1 MNIYSLF
8 EEVYGYKELGR
19 NISNKSSILDDA
31 NIEAV
36 ENLIKVEL
44 TPFSDITTLFD
55 KNSGELIA
63 IRNCH
68 LSDLITFY
76 VDYNGK
82 LNYNYGRLY
91 PGSYNNP
98 LVKAIIK
105 EAKFKAYLDFGGYD
119 LDYVVDKI
127 KYDINYGLD
136 NFSKRIKI
144 WIESD
149 LDDCKYESVQNDYK
163 LIDFEETII
172 ADQLINSKKF
182 IDFINC
188 INKDN

>member
-1 MNIYSLF
+1 MNLYSLL
-8 EEVYGYKELGR
+8 EEVYGSKQIDK
-19 NISNKSSILDDA
+19 NVAMTSIPDDI

-44 TPFSDITTLFD
+44 TPFGEIVALF
-55 KNSGELIA
+55 NERSSELIT

-68 LSDLITFY
+68 LSNLLTFY
-76 VDYNGK
+76 IDHNGK
-82 LNYNYGRLY
+82 LNYYYDRLY
-91 PGSYNNP
+91 PGSYDNP

-105 EAKFKAYLDFGGYD
+105 EAKFKAYLDLGGND

-127 KYDINYGLD
+127 KYDIKYGLN
-136 NFSKRIKI
+136 NFPKRIKI

-149 LDDCKYESVQNDYK
+149 LDDCKYESVENDYK
-163 LIDFEETII
+163 LIDFEDKIS
-172 ADQLINSKKF
+172 ADQLVNSKKF
-182 IDFINC
+182 IDFMNY

>member
-8 EEVYGYKELGR
+8 EEVYGLKQASK
-19 NISNKSSILDDA
+19 NVSMASIPDDV

-44 TPFSDITTLFD
+44 APFGEIVALFD
-55 KNSGELIA
+55 KRSGELIG

-68 LSDLITFY
+68 LSNLLTFY
-76 VDYNGK
+76 IDYNSR
-82 LNYNYGRLY
+82 LNYYYDRLY

-98 LVKAIIK
+98 LVKAIVK
-105 EAKFKAYLDFGGYD
+105 EAKFKAYLDLNGND

-127 KYDINYGLD
+127 KYDIKYGLN
-136 NFSKRIKI
+136 NFPKRVKI

-149 LDDCKYESVQNDYK
+149 LDDCKYESVENDYK
-163 LIDFEETII
+163 LIDFEDTIS
-172 ADQLINSKKF
+172 ADQLVNSKKF
-182 IDFINC
+182 IDFMDY

>member
-8 EEVYGYKELGR
+8 EEVYGLKQ
-19 NISNKSSILDDA
+19 ISKNVSMTSIPDDV

-44 TPFSDITTLFD
+44 APFGEIVTLFD
-55 KNSGELIA
+55 KRSGELVG

-68 LSDLITFY
+68 LSDLLTFY
-76 VDYNGK
+76 IDYNSK
-82 LNYNYGRLY
+82 LNYYYDRLY
-91 PGSYNNP
+91 PGSYNNS
-98 LVKAIIK
+98 LAKAIVK
-105 EAKFKAYLDFGGYD
+105 EAKFKAYLDLNGND

-127 KYDINYGLD
+127 KYDIKYGLN
-136 NFSKRIKI
+136 NFPKRIKI

-149 LDDCKYESVQNDYK
+149 LDDCKYESVENDYK
-163 LIDFEETII
+163 LIDFEDKIS

-182 IDFINC
+182 IDFMDYV
-188 INKDN
+188 NKDD